1 MHFMIQCCFPA
12 DDQCAQKTVPLE
24 STAATLSESQATKV
38 TSIDVDDQSIA
49 TAQESDNSLIR
60 TGQGAGS
67 DLPIPVIAGVTT
79 GVVLLIMIVVAVL
92 VIVRRNK

>member
-1 MHFMIQCCFPA
+1 MIQCCFPA
-12 DDQCAQKTVPLE
+12 DDQCTQKTVPLK

-49 TAQESDNSLIR
+49 AAEESDNS
-60 TGQGAGS
+60 QGAGS

-79 GVVLLIMIVVAVL
+79 GVVLLIIIVVAVL